1 MPVANPTPGRRQVE
15 SWCTTIDG
23 PTGWMEFQAVR
34 GIGKTKTVGEHD
46 STQGLAQ
53 RRSWANS
60 ITEREYHWLQDFCLK
75 ARWCDLRKASVSQL
89 QPRTDLR
96 RQRSRSQEKL
106 IADGSTHPRW
116 SKCANEYRDLSLPA
130 PHRILYIK
138 VPLLKRETRREKPWS

>member
-1 MPVANPTPGRRQVE
+1 MPVANPTPGRRQVD

-75 ARWCDLRKASVSQL
+75 LAGETSGRLLSPNCNLVLTCAGNGPAR
-89 QPRTDLR
+89 R
-96 RQRSRSQEKL
+96 R
-106 IADGSTHPRW
+106 
-116 SKCANEYRDLSLPA
+116 N
-130 PHRILYIK
+130 
-138 VPLLKRETRREKPWS
+138 